1 MRGDGPN
8 LVWGGDEERL
18 HYIKSIR
25 KSSAVRIEK
34 ALCRRCNDTRSQPF
48 DRAYETYS
56 AYVWENAETLWD
68 AAGLDMR
75 AIFAGLYEFW
85 PDPELPEDDPERWML
100 TCAVLTTTS
109 QDALGHVHDRSP
121 VISETPLRGMARPG
135 PNR

>member
-1 MRGDGPN
+1 
-8 LVWGGDEERL
+8 
-18 HYIKSIR
+18 
-25 KSSAVRIEK
+25 
-34 ALCRRCNDTRSQPF
+34 
-48 DRAYETYS
+48 
-56 AYVWENAETLWD
+56 
-68 AAGLDMR
+68 MR